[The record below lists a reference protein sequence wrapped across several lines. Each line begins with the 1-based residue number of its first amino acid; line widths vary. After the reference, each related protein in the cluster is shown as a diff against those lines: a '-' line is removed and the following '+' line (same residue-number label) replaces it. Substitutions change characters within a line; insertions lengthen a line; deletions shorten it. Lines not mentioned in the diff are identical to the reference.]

1 MDGPAVV
8 RKNVEASFRRSE
20 IEMSDEQIIALLTEI
35 RDLQKQNVENYKFA
49 LQRQQEAID
58 LQKQHVADFQKK
70 FAIRQRLVIITVIA
84 ITVVAFL
91 IVVLSSGLIKSLN
104 R

>member
-1 MDGPAVV
+1 MDGAAHL
-8 RKNVEASFRRSE
+8 RQDVEASFRRSE

-70 FAIRQRLVIITVIA
+70 FAIRQKLVIITVIA
-84 ITVVAFL
+84 ITVAAFL
-91 IVVLSSGLIKSLN
+91 IVMLSSGLIKSLN

>member
-1 MDGPAVV
+1 
-8 RKNVEASFRRSE
+8 
-20 IEMSDEQIIALLTEI
+20 MSDEQIIALLSEI

-70 FAIRQRLVIITVIA
+70 FAIRQKLVIITVVA
-84 ITVVAFL
+84 VTAVAFL
-91 IVVLSSGLIKSLN
+91 IVTLSSGLIKSLS

>member
-1 MDGPAVV
+1 MDGKTHLRQNAQA
-8 RKNVEASFRRSE
+8 NFRRSE

-70 FAIRQRLVIITVIA
+70 FAIRQKLVIITVIA

-91 IVVLSSGLIKSLN
+91 IVMLSSGLIKSLN

>member
-1 MDGPAVV
+1 MDGAAVV
-8 RKNVEASFRRSE
+8 RKDAEANFRRSE

-70 FAIRQRLVIITVIA
+70 FAIRQKLVIITVIA

-91 IVVLSSGLIKSLN
+91 IVTLSSGLIKTLN

>member
-1 MDGPAVV
+1 
-8 RKNVEASFRRSE
+8 
-20 IEMSDEQIIALLTEI
+20 MSDEQIIALLTEI

-70 FAIRQRLVIITVIA
+70 FAIRQKLVIITVIA

-91 IVVLSSGLIKSLN
+91 IVMLSSGLIKSLN

>member
-1 MDGPAVV
+1 
-8 RKNVEASFRRSE
+8 
-20 IEMSDEQIIALLTEI
+20 MSDEQIIALLSEI

-70 FAIRQRLVIITVIA
+70 FAIRQKLVIITVVA

-91 IVVLSSGLIKSLN
+91 IVMLSSGLIKSLN